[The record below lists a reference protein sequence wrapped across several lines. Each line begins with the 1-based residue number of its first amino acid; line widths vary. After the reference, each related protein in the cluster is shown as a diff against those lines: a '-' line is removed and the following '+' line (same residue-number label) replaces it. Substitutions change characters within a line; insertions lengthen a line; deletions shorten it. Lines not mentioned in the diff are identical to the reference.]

1 MGLTRGDADA
11 MLAAT
16 VSTPPSIPPRHAVSR
31 RAFLQL
37 GAAAGLA
44 PLLARGVGPAINV
57 NEARTIAE
65 LTARYLTPQLE
76 FNTVERGDP
85 PPYKL
90 PLEKRRAVGLERE
103 SWQLEIIADAG
114 SNSILEKPLTKERG
128 TAFNWDALMR
138 LAEKKAVR
146 YLKAITCNNLA
157 APLGMGLWEG
167 VPLRDVLWLAQPR
180 ENIRH
185 VFYYG
190 YHNDDPKQ
198 MFQCWLPINRVL
210 EDPPGDLPV
219 LLCYKL
225 NGEWLAGERGGPV
238 RMLVP
243 ESYGFK
249 SVKWLTHVVLTN
261 NHQSNDT
268 YAEGN
273 NDTHS
278 WMKTFARFADVPE
291 KVKAGQPI
299 AIAGAAQVG
308 VGGLAKVQTWLHPQT
323 APLLE
328 NDPHFAAG
336 DWKDAEILPLPEK
349 WAGDLDTGGLSEVQF
364 DPATRRPRQWPMR
377 YTIALWTAQ
386 LRDIPPGAYDLRC
399 RTVDLAGNAQPLP
412 RPFAKSGRNTIQKV
426 PLVVED

>member
-1 MGLTRGDADA
+1 
-11 MLAAT
+11 MLAT
-16 VSTPPSIPPRHAVSR
+16 VVKKPPPISPR
-31 RAFLQL
+31 RAVNRRDFLQL
-37 GAAAGLA
+37 GAAVAGLA
-44 PLLARGVGPAINV
+44 PLLARGAGPAINI
-57 NEARTIAE
+57 NDSRTVAE

-85 PPYKL
+85 LPYAL
-90 PLEKRRAVGLERE
+90 PLEKRREVGLERE
-103 SWQLEIIADAG
+103 TWRLEVIADPQ
-114 SNSILEKPLTKERG
+114 SNAVLEKPLTKEHG

-146 YLKAITCNNLA
+146 CLKAITCNNLT

-210 EDPPGDLPV
+210 EDPPGELPV
-219 LLCYKL
+219 LVCYKL

-243 ESYGFK
+243 EAYGFK

-278 WMKTFARFADVPE
+278 WMKTFARFADVPA
-291 KVKAGQPI
+291 KVKAGPPI
-299 AIAGAAQVG
+299 AIAGAAQAG

-323 APLLE
+323 APLPQD
-328 NDPHFAAG
+328 DPHFSTA
-336 DWKDAEILPLPEK
+336 DWQDAEILPLPEK
-349 WAGDLDTGGLSEVQF
+349 WAGDIDTGGLSEVQF
-364 DPATRRPRQWPMR
+364 DPATRRPRQWPLR
-377 YTIALWTAQ
+377 YTIALWTAR
-386 LRDIPPGAYDLRC
+386 LREVPPGAYVLRC
-399 RTVDLAGNAQPLP
+399 RTVDLAGNAQPMP
-412 RPFAKSGRNTIQKV
+412 RPFAKSGRNAIQKV
-426 PLVVED
+426 PLVVEA